1 MGKTAAS
8 ATASDDSVEP
18 LLDSAYQSSRRK
30 TCSAFYG
37 VSPVIQLEKRHH
49 DSLPV
54 KLDR

>member
-37 VSPVIQLEKRHH
+37 VSSVT
-49 DSLPV
+49 
-54 KLDR
+54 